1 MNICDNCIF
10 VTSTSSY
17 RPSTSC
23 GKVMFS
29 VVSVCS
35 HLSATGRLAFDGNAF
50 LLGYSVYHNAI
61 VHLLEIPVHTVQHMY
76 LRQCY
81 NANFSI

>member
-1 MNICDNCIF
+1 MII
-10 VTSTSSY
+10 VTLLPVLLVTA
-17 RPSTSC
+17 RQQSC

-35 HLSATGRLAFDGNAF
+35 HLSASGRLAFDGNVF
-50 LLGYSVYHNAI
+50 LLGYSVCHNAI

-76 LRQCY
+76 IRQCH